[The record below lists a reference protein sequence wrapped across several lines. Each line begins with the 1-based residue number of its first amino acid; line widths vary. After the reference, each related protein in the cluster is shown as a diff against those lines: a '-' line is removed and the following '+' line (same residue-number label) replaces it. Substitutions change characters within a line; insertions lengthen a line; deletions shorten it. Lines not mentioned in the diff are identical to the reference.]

1 MIEEVSE
8 NLERLRLHE
17 AAAAVYRFFWSEFC
31 DWYLELVKARLYDES
46 DPEARDAARAVLRH
60 VLDNSL
66 RLLHPVMPFISEE
79 LWQKL
84 PDRTVESL
92 MVAPWPERRP
102 ELLDPEAE
110 TQMSILQE
118 LLGAVRNIRSE
129 YNVEH
134 GRKIEVLVRSAD
146 AALRAALAAE
156 GESARRLGGIA
167 DLRLDGETRGAGAS
181 AVLTSGAVVYVPL
194 EGLID
199 LDRERA
205 RLDKQRS
212 ELKDLVER
220 SERRL
225 ASADFVQK
233 APAEVVE
240 SARQKLEGLQ
250 EQLARVEEKRRALEV
265 E

>member
-1 MIEEVSE
+1 M
-8 NLERLRLHE
+8 
-17 AAAAVYRFFWSEFC
+17 
-31 DWYLELVKARLYDES
+31 KARLYDES
-46 DPEARDAARAVLRH
+46 NPQARDAARAVLRH
-60 VLDNSL
+60 VLDVSL

-79 LWQKL
+79 LWLKL
-84 PDRTVESL
+84 PDRETDSL
-92 MVAPWPERRP
+92 IVASWPEPTP
-102 ELLDPEAE
+102 ELRDPEAE
-110 TQMSILQE
+110 TQMAILQE
-118 LLGAVRNIRSE
+118 MLGAVRNIRSE

-134 GRKIEVLVRSAD
+134 GRKIEVQVRSAD

-167 DLRLDGETRGAGAS
+167 DLRLDGGESRGAGAS

-199 LDRERA
+199 LGRERA
-205 RLDKQRS
+205 RLDKQLG
-212 ELKDLVER
+212 ELRGLVER

-225 ASADFVQK
+225 ASADFVRK

-240 SARQKLEGLQ
+240 SARQKLEGLR

-265 E
+265 D